1 MKILYL
7 TTASAETEYTRLLN
21 EGYALTNPSNQNF
34 HDKLIQA
41 LAISDEVAVIS
52 FVPASCKDASIKDA
66 GLFHYVNSKGRMIDR
81 LGAKKHSGVALGEK
95 LLKEGGDLI
104 LFDALNRSCG
114 NVAIALAKKKKIPAV
129 AIITDNPKNLAKVP
143 YFYLKAFKKHLKAS
157 LASLAL
163 SSGLLASVGMIEKPH
178 FLFAGLVEEPKSDH
192 RLFSEGRYLYFGGA
206 LLARYGVLNLIEAY
220 NETAPDYDLVIAGHE
235 KPSADFETLIQRN
248 PRIHFLG
255 QVSKRENYDLESH
268 AALLIN
274 PRPYDERLD
283 QESIPSK
290 LLEYLATPT
299 PILSTIHTALQKEYP
314 SDVNWLSDSSVAG
327 IKAFFLAHLD
337 PQKKWTGLVENH
349 AQTKVLEHY
358 GLAPMGQALHA
369 FLQDLKTSTN

>member
-7 TTASAETEYTRLLN
+7 TTAIAEKDYTRLLN
-21 EGYALTNPSNQNF
+21 EGYALPNPSNQNF

-41 LAISDEVAVIS
+41 LALTDEVKVIS
-52 FVPASCKDASIKDA
+52 FVPASCQAAPLKDD
-66 GLFHYVNSKGRMIDR
+66 GLFHYVNSKGQMRDR
-81 LGAKKHSGVALGEK
+81 LGAKKHAGVVLGKK
-95 LLKEGGDLI
+95 LAKDGVDLI

-114 NVAIALAKKKKIPAV
+114 NVAVALAKKKKIPAV
-129 AIITDNPKNLAKVP
+129 AILTDNPKNLAKVP
-143 YFYLKAFKKHLKAS
+143 YFYLKAFEKHLKAS
-157 LASLAL
+157 TASLAL
-163 SSGLLASVGMIEKPH
+163 SSGLLTAVGMAKKPH

-192 RLFSEGRYLYFGGA
+192 RLFPEGSYLYFGGA

-220 NETAPDYDLVIAGHE
+220 NETAPDYDLVLAGHE
-235 KPSADFETLIQRN
+235 KPSDQFQELIAKN

-268 AALLIN
+268 AALLVN
-274 PRPYDERLD
+274 PRPYDAKLD

-299 PILSTIHTALQKEYP
+299 PILSTIHTALQKEFP
-314 SDVNWLSDSSVAG
+314 SDVNWLSDSSFAG

-337 PQKKWTGLVENH
+337 SQKKWTGLVENH
-349 AQTKVLEHY
+349 AQRKVLDHY
-358 GLAPMGQALHA
+358 GLAPIGKAVHA